1 MLAEFGRD
9 CDHAYI
15 SIVVRIEITSRC
27 EPVFHQVGLKA
38 IERVLGVA
46 RGEDTTGIMGFD
58 AVRLWHEYE
67 RGSTDVLELLLK
79 YNWENV
85 VSLGK
90 IIEPC
95 AS

>member
-1 MLAEFGRD
+1 MLG
-9 CDHAYI
+9 I
-15 SIVVRIEITSRC
+15 
-27 EPVFHQVGLKA
+27 
-38 IERVLGVA
+38 A

-85 VSLGK
+85 VSLEK
-90 IIEPC
+90 IIEPY
-95 AS
+95 ASCVCWRCIFGCVRARRGVLVI